1 MRTRIKI
8 CGITKPDDARMIV
21 DSGIDAIGLVFY
33 PKSPRAVDITTAAEI
48 CSLLPALVASVAVF
62 VNAKPDEI
70 ERVLLNM
77 PITLLQF
84 HGNESPKFC
93 NGFGIPFI
101 KTLRMADA
109 ADPEM
114 YARSYPQ
121 AGALLLDTYESERY
135 GGTGLAFS
143 WERAKQCHSSP
154 VIIAGGIKAINVSA
168 ALTKSGAYAVDVSSG
183 VETSPGQKNTEKIQS
198 FICAVRDH
206 DQMQTHKREADWP

>member
-84 HGNESPKFC
+84 HGEETAIDC
-93 NGFGIPFI
+93 EQFGVPYI
-101 KTLRMADA
+101 KALRMKHDIS
-109 ADPEM
+109 PELI
-114 YARSYPQ
+114 AKSHPN
-121 AGALLLDTYESERY
+121 AKAILLDAYHKDKV
-135 GGTGLAFS
+135 GGTGEPFG
-143 WERAKQCHSSP
+143 WERVFECKSKP
-154 VIIAGGIKAINVSA
+154 VILAGGLNPLNIAEAITITRSFGIDIS
-168 ALTKSGAYAVDVSSG
+168 TG
-183 VETSPGQKNTEKIQS
+183 VEISPGIKDQDKVRNLVA
-198 FICAVRDH
+198 AVREC
-206 DQMQTHKREADWP
+206 DQILSSNME